1 MSLPRERHLTFRIA
15 CGKCGAYIYAGIEL
29 RYARDVLKVA
39 GGKCR
44 ECGSHLSLKDFALDV
59 VKVRV

>member
-1 MSLPRERHLTFRIA
+1 MTFRIA